1 MGYIFYIAAPFCK
14 LNPAPGFKYLLNF
27 VSSFVFVVV
36 VFVSNTLPKSDR
48 LDIWFGVIII
58 FGFFV

>member
-14 LNPAPGFKYLLNF
+14 LNPALGFKNLNF

-36 VFVSNTLPKSDR
+36 LFVSNTLPKSNR